1 MPKKDAP
8 LTIEEVV
15 EASDIFF
22 PLFNEVSSRMPK
34 GAQVEDTLRVMESI
48 AKLAQ
53 KERAKKREEK
63 TKEKFGFN
71 KNACKEGSLQSSK
84 DDDTSEC
91 ETDTC
96 SVSRM
101 DDKKITD

>member
-1 MPKKDAP
+1 MTKTPKKSDP
-8 LTIEEVV
+8 LTVAEVKK
-15 EASDIFF
+15 ASDIFF

-34 GAQVEDTLRVMESI
+34 GAQVEDTLRVMESV

-71 KNACKEGSLQSSK
+71 KNASKEGSLQSPEE
-84 DDDTSEC
+84 DDTS
-91 ETDTC
+91 D
-96 SVSRM
+96 
-101 DDKKITD
+101 

>member
-1 MPKKDAP
+1 MTMPKKDAP

-34 GAQVEDTLRVMESI
+34 GAQVEDTLKVMESI

-53 KERAKKREEK
+53 KERAKKRDEK

-71 KNACKEGSLQSSK
+71 KNDKKGSLQSQES
-84 DDDTSEC
+84 DDSSD
-91 ETDTC
+91 
-96 SVSRM
+96 
-101 DDKKITD
+101 

>member
-34 GAQVEDTLRVMESI
+34 GAQVEDTLKVMESI

-53 KERAKKREEK
+53 KERAKKRDEK

-71 KNACKEGSLQSSK
+71 KNDKKGSLQSQES
-84 DDDTSEC
+84 DDSSD
-91 ETDTC
+91 
-96 SVSRM
+96 
-101 DDKKITD
+101 